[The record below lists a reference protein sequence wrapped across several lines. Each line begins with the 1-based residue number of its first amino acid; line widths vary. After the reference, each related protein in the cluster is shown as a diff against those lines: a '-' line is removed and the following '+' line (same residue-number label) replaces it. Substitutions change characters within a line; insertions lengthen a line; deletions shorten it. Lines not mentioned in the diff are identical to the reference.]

1 MDRRQFLKNSAAAAA
16 FGWSRGFGAL
26 PGAEDNSSPPNILLF
41 LIDDLGW
48 GDLGFHGGVN
58 RTPVIDRL
66 AKSGVELAQHYVCP
80 QCSPTRLSLL
90 TGRYSS
96 RFGVNAATNDPTMP
110 LGTTTLASALKRC
123 GYRTALTGKWHL
135 GSDFDHGPNQYGF
148 DHSYGNMTGACH
160 PWDHTYRPGKFERTW
175 HRNGVRLDEKGHA
188 TDLIAGEAV
197 RWLEANGDRPWFL
210 YVPFTAVHLPVDAP
224 RPWID
229 LYKDVTFDPDPRRD
243 ESKRRYA
250 GMVSHMDDAIGRIV
264 AAVERKGR
272 LENTLL
278 VFLSDNG
285 SFPLKEGG
293 GAEYGGNP
301 PLISYATGSN
311 GPFRGEKSTTYEGG
325 IRVPAFAYWK
335 SRLSPRSVAVPTAAV
350 DWMPTLLGAAG
361 CKPPEDPRWDGLNLL
376 PLLSG
381 GAMRPAARTI
391 YTRYEDG
398 MNALR
403 DGDWKL
409 VTLGTSD
416 WARGLMPGD
425 DRSPQLFNIAEDP
438 YEKNNLA
445 GARPDIRD
453 RLSKKLA
460 DEAARD
466 ESEKSRIWGGSRAR

>member
-1 MDRRQFLKNSAAAAA
+1 MDRRQFLKNSTAAAV
-16 FGWSRGFGAL
+16 FGWSRFAGIGRGTGVRAS
-26 PGAEDNSSPPNILLF
+26 APNILLF

-48 GDLGFHGGVN
+48 GDVGFHDGIN

-66 AKSGVELAQHYVCP
+66 VKSGVELTQHYVCP

-110 LGTTTLASALKRC
+110 LGTLTLASALKSC
-123 GYRTALTGKWHL
+123 GYQTALTGKWHL
-135 GSDFDHGPNQYGF
+135 GSDFGHGPNRYGF

-175 HRNGVRLDEKGHA
+175 HRNGVRVDEKGHT
-188 TDLIAGEAV
+188 TDLISGEAV
-197 RWLEANGDRPWFL
+197 RWLEARGDRPWFL

-229 LYKDVTFDPDPRRD
+229 LHKDVPFDKDPVLD

-250 GMVSHMDDAIGRIV
+250 AMVSHMDDAVGRIV
-264 AAVERKGR
+264 AAVDRKGQ
-272 LENTLL
+272 LENTII
-278 VFLSDNG
+278 VFFSDNG
-285 SFPLKEGG
+285 SFTLKEGSG
-293 GAEYGGNP
+293 GEYGGNP
-301 PLISYATGSN
+301 PLLSYATGSN
-311 GPFRGEKSTTYEGG
+311 GPLRGEKSTTYEGG

-335 SRLSPRSVAVPTAAV
+335 GRLSPRKVTAPTAAV
-350 DWMPTLLGAAG
+350 DWMPTLLSAAG
-361 CKPPEDPRWDGLNLL
+361 CKPTEDPGWNGLDILRLL
-376 PLLSG
+376 TG
-381 GAMRPAARTI
+381 EVTRPEARTI

-409 VTLGTSD
+409 VTLGTSA

-425 DRSPQLFNIAEDP
+425 DRSSQLFNIAKDP
-438 YEKNNLA
+438 FEANNLA
-445 GARPDIRD
+445 RVRPDILA
-453 RLSKKLA
+453 RLSQKLA
-460 DEAARD
+460 DEMALD
-466 ESEKSRIWGGSRAR
+466 ERQKRRIWGETRSR